1 MSYYHTLI
9 EKYEKDLEAK
19 PDSINAVVNLARLYL
34 KTQDIDKSITFYE
47 ALIDPMPK
55 NPEVF
60 KSMGILYLAK
70 NEKREAMR
78 YIKKALK
85 LDLREPSLYEY
96 AAEIDYKKADE
107 CYDIALD
114 IYSSNR
120 MTEIKAMHCFLIA
133 MRLYKREKYT
143 TALRY
148 LDVIKSF
155 MENTVEYKN
164 LLGSIYYKKGRYDE
178 AVEAYYVAFDL
189 LGYLHHNIAINISA
203 CLKKRGDFEE
213 ALKCLSAALESSDN
227 VKGIYYHIALIYL
240 DMDDKLNA
248 LYNLKHSLDLDA
260 NFELSKNLYQ
270 KVTDLLYE
278 DAEDLEDEVSSIANI
293 AVLS

>member
-1 MSYYHTLI
+1 MSYYDTLI

-70 NEKREAMR
+70 NDKREAIK
-78 YIKKALK
+78 YLKKALK

-96 AAEIDYKKADE
+96 AAEIDYQKADE

-114 IYSSNR
+114 IHSSNK
-120 MTEIKAMHCFLIA
+120 MTEIKGMHCFLIA
-133 MRLYKREKYT
+133 MRLYKREKYPI
-143 TALRY
+143 AMRY
-148 LDVIKSF
+148 LEVIKPV

-164 LLGSIYYKKGRYDE
+164 LLGSIYYKTGKYDE
-178 AVEAYYVAFDL
+178 AIEAYYVAFDL

-203 CLKKRGDFEE
+203 CYKKKRDFEA
-213 ALKCLSAALESSDN
+213 ALKCLSAALEASDN
-227 VKGIYYHIALIYL
+227 VKGIYYHISLIYL
-240 DMDDKLNA
+240 EMDDKINA
-248 LYNLKHSLDLDA
+248 LYNLKQSLDIDEH
-260 NFELSKNLYQ
+260 FELAKKLY
-270 KVTDLLYE
+270 YE
-278 DAEDLEDEVSSIANI
+278 IADDFEEEVSLIAN
-293 AVLS
+293 ASMLLTDD